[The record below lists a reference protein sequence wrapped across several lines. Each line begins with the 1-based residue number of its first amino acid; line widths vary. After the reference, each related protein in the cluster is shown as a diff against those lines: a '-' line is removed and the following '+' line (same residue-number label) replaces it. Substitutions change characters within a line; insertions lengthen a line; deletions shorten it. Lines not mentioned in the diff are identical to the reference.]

1 LKRLYRSRNN
11 RKLAGVLGGIAEY
24 FQLDPA
30 IVRLVFVILLVL
42 TTFVP
47 FGLIYL
53 AAMVIIPEEK
63 DVSQNDD

>member
-1 LKRLYRSRNN
+1 LYRSRNN

>member
-1 LKRLYRSRNN
+1 MKRLYRSRNN
-11 RKLAGVLGGIAEY
+11 SKLAGVLGGIAEY

>member
-1 LKRLYRSRNN
+1 MKRLYRSRNN